1 MFYENLVYLC
11 NIKKTTPTTVA
22 RICGISA
29 NAVSHWKKNNAIP
42 NGEIVIKLAEYFSV
56 PTDYLLL
63 GKEPSIP
70 TEYKKL
76 ISSYKKLSPENQK
89 MALSLLNT
97 MYDVQSENEKRSE
110 IKLIDIKLMF
120 NKVSAG
126 KGYDLNDED
135 GEDIQIPDSPEA
147 RKAKFAVTVDG
158 NSMET
163 MFYDGD
169 IVLIKEQKSI
179 DIGQIG
185 LFVVDNSKGFIKQLG
200 EDRLISLNPE
210 CDDIMFTDHETVEC
224 WGLVLG
230 TTERIN

>member
-1 MFYENLVYLC
+1 MFYDTL
-11 NIKKTTPTTVA
+11 
-22 RICGISA
+22 
-29 NAVSHWKKNNAIP
+29 
-42 NGEIVIKLAEYFSV
+42 IKLCDKHNVKITPLLTSLGVSKSSSSSWEKGVSPNSDIIVKLSEYFNVS
-56 PTDYLLL
+56 TDYLLL

-76 ISSYKKLSPENQK
+76 ISSYKMLSPENQK

-97 MYDVQSENEKRSE
+97 MYDVQIENEKQSE

-126 KGYDLNDED
+126 KGYDLDDED
-135 GEDIQIPDSPEA
+135 GEDIQIPDTPEA

-158 NSMET
+158 DSMET

-210 CDDIMFTDHETVEC
+210 CDDIMFADHETVEC